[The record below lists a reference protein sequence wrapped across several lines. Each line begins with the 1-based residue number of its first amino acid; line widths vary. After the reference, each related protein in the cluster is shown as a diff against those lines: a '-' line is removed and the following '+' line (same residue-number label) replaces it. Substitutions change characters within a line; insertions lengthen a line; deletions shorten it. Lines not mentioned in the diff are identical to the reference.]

1 MSTSKFIIFTA
12 WEKPIGTYD
21 PVFNKNTG
29 LTAEGFQTI
38 VLDRDYIMSVE
49 SSFCSNT
56 HIPYCVVITKEG
68 GRYDVKETVENF
80 CIKHLHIDLT
90 K

>member
-1 MSTSKFIIFTA
+1 MSTAKFIIFTA
-12 WEKPIGTYD
+12 WEKPMGIHD
-21 PVFNKNTG
+21 PVFQSNRT
-29 LTAEGFQTI
+29 LTPEGFQTV

-49 SSFCSNT
+49 SAFCANT

-80 CIKHLHIDLT
+80 CIKHLHLDLT

>member
-1 MSTSKFIIFTA
+1 MSTAKFIIFKA
-12 WEKPIGTYD
+12 WEKPIGIYD
-21 PVFNKNTG
+21 PVFDKERK
-29 LTAEGFQTI
+29 LTPESFQTI

-80 CIKHLHIDLT
+80 CIKHLHLDLT